1 MAHEIEMRDDK
12 GSFVTAGG
20 RINKPWHGLGIIFD
34 DPRITIHEAITACR
48 ADYQVEKDALIRI
61 TSEDLEKIKMG
72 LPLDRIF
79 NQKDIIKSHQCTV
92 RRDLD
97 NILGVV
103 GSGYEVVQNLQG
115 FEFVQDILSGV
126 SGQFDA
132 PFIETAGVLG
142 GGERMFVTARFNEP
156 FKIKDS
162 DDVIEDYILFTN
174 SHDGTGAVIAQ
185 FCTTRVVCNNTLNMA
200 LHEGKN
206 RVYFKHTKNVHS
218 KVNLKQKENLEMALS
233 ILRGHK
239 IYVQNLQDTLNRFAD
254 VKVDDNIVK
263 KIVADVFLEQSQ
275 VRELQLENYNFNHI
289 DISTRSRN
297 TIENVLN
304 TLDNGIGQERWRGS
318 ALWVLNGMSTYFQNH
333 RSYNKG
339 DEYKFNAIMDG
350 DVYKKMQKTHDSI
363 YALAA

>member
-1 MAHEIEMRDDK
+1 MAHNLEVRDGQ

-20 RINKPWHGLGIIFD
+20 RTNKPWHELGIIFD
-34 DPRITIHEAITACR
+34 NPRITIQEAIVACR
-48 ADYQVEKDALIRI
+48 ANYDVGKDALIRI
-61 TSEDLEKIKMG
+61 TAEDLANIKNG
-72 LPLDRIF
+72 LPLNRVF
-79 NQKDIIKSHQCTV
+79 AQKDVIKSHQCTV

-115 FEFVQDILSGV
+115 FEFVQDILSGA

-174 SHDGTGAVIAQ
+174 SHDGSGAVIAQ

-200 LHEGKN
+200 LNEGKN

-218 KVNLKQKENLEMALS
+218 KVNLKDQENLNMALS
-233 ILRGHK
+233 ILRGHQ
-239 IYVQNLQDTLNRFAD
+239 IYVQNLKNTLDNFAD
-254 VKVDDNIVK
+254 IKVDDDIIK
-263 KIVADVFLEQSQ
+263 RIVANVFLEQNQ
-275 VRELQLENYNFNHI
+275 VKQLQLENYNFNRI
-289 DISTRSRN
+289 DISTRSKN
-297 TIENVLN
+297 TIENVLH
-304 TLDNGIGQERWRGS
+304 TLDNGVGQERWRGS
-318 ALWVLNGMSTYFQNH
+318 ALWVLNGMSTYFQNS
-333 RSYNKG
+333 RTYNKG
-339 DEYKFNAIMDG
+339 DEYKFNSIMDG
-350 DVYKKMQKTHDSI
+350 DVYKKMQKTHDAI
-363 YALAA
+363 YAIAA